1 MNKIHEKLTRIEK
14 LLLDILKVER
24 NHRIPGTDRRENVV
38 EHSFSVAF
46 LCWKLHSILK
56 PNLDLGKILTYAFV
70 HDFSERGQAY
80 DTNTYANQSERLA
93 KEEKEVMEM
102 KKISEEFVDFEEM
115 VDSLN
120 KYETFE
126 DEEARFVRAVDKIQA
141 LILGGLDNWRPYEL
155 YGIKYD
161 EFLEKCNEFISKCPA
176 CLKEVMEEVV
186 KQSCKTYYD
195 QPRN

>member
-46 LCWKLHSILK
+46 LCWKLYSLLK
-56 PNLDLGKILTYAFV
+56 PDLDLRKILTYAFV

-161 EFLEKCNEFISKCPA
+161 KFLEKCNEFISKCPA